1 MSDQKTEA
9 KKYDHASSLS
19 RQIERLNDHIVKGL
33 GQTEHDNYSN
43 YLDSIIM
50 GLMTVENFYLQPFLP
65 EDYKEFSE
73 TKILAMSNR
82 DKIKFINKAQNNI
95 AEVLKESNLFFKE
108 FSEDQLGTVDKN
120 NETD

>member
-1 MSDQKTEA
+1 VSDQKTEA